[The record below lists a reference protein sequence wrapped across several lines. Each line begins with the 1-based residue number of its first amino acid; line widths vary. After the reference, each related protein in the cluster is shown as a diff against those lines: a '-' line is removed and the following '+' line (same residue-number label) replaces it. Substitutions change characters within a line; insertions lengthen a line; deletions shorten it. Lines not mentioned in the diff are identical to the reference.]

1 MKKRIL
7 HILVGTATVLG
18 CYSSLMAAEV
28 GIVNGNAKAYVSPE
42 ENAKFS
48 LNVYEGEEVAVNKE
62 INNYYEIVVDD
73 EIVYI
78 EKEYIDVQVEETEAV
93 EEVEAVVDIVVTP
106 AITISEPEKAPA
118 KAISEAAKA
127 PVQTVAVE
135 KKVSTGEK
143 VVAYAKKFI
152 GTPYVRGG
160 NSLTKGV
167 DCSGFTQQVY
177 KNFGVNLQRSPR
189 SQYASNGYAVS
200 KSDLKPG
207 DLVFYGYSSVSHVA
221 IYVGNGQIIH
231 SPAPGQSVHIAP
243 LWQRGDAPIIGYK
256 RIFKD

>member
-7 HILVGTATVLG
+7 HMLVGTAAVLG

-28 GIVNGNAKAYVSPE
+28 VIINGNTKAYVSPE
-42 ENAKFS
+42 EDAEVS
-48 LNVYEGEEVAVNKE
+48 LRVYEGEEVTVNQE
-62 INNYYEIVVDD
+62 INDYYEIIVDD

-78 EKEYIDVQVEETEAV
+78 EKEYINVEVKETEV
-93 EEVEAVVDIVVTP
+93 IKEVAPVVDIVVAP
-106 AITISEPEKAPA
+106 AITISEPA
-118 KAISEAAKA
+118 KT
-127 PVQTVAVE
+127 PVNKVVVE

-152 GTPYVRGG
+152 GTPYVSGG

-177 KNFGVNLQRSPR
+177 KNFGVSLQRTSR

-200 KSDLKPG
+200 KSNLKPG

-231 SPAPGQSVHIAP
+231 SPAPGQSVRYAP

>member
-1 MKKRIL
+1 MRKRIL
-7 HILVGTATVLG
+7 HMLVGTATVLG
-18 CYSSLMAAEV
+18 CYSSLMAAEI
-28 GIVNGNAKAYVSPE
+28 GIVNSNAKAYVSPE
-42 ENAKFS
+42 EGAETS
-48 LNVYEGEEVAVNKE
+48 LRVYEGEEITVNQE
-62 INNYYEIVVDD
+62 INDYYEIVVDD

-78 EKEYIDVQVEETEAV
+78 EKEYISVQVEATEV
-93 EEVEAVVDIVVTP
+93 LEEATPVVEAVVTSEVTVN
-106 AITISEPEKAPA
+106 
-118 KAISEAAKA
+118 EATSTA
-127 PVQTVAVE
+127 VQTEPVE

-143 VVAYAKKFI
+143 VVAYAKQFI

-167 DCSGFTQQVY
+167 DCSGLTQQVY
-177 KNFGVNLQRSPR
+177 KNFGVSLQRSSR

-207 DLVFYGYSSVSHVA
+207 DLVFYGYSSVNHVA
-221 IYVGNGQIIH
+221 IYVGDGQIIH
-231 SPAPGQSVHIAP
+231 SPTPGKTVCIAP